1 MKKLVAV
8 LVFGVALM
16 GTLGVSARVDA
27 QPGVRGSELE
37 PTEAQVEAALDAR
50 QKELLGTLLKGQA
63 ADART
68 AAFHR

>member
-16 GTLGVSARVDA
+16 GTVGVSARVDA
-27 QPGVRGSELE
+27 QPGVTGLE

-50 QKELLGTLLKGQA
+50 QKELLGTLLKVQA

-68 AAFHR
+68 AALHR

>member
-27 QPGVRGSELE
+27 QPGVDGME

-50 QKELLGTLLKGQA
+50 QKELLGALLRAQTS
-63 ADART
+63 DART